1 MELTDRFRP
10 LFPITEARAYLF
22 AGGLAPAASPVRA
35 ALDEWTNRWMF
46 DPAYHRARYFE
57 EWGLLRSGLAAV
69 LGGDP
74 GGVSL
79 VDNTSRA
86 SNLAVQ
92 MIDPSPGANIVI
104 DETSHPSAV
113 WPWLLPGRTQV
124 GVREAPAGSYA
135 SAAERVA
142 SVVDRRTAAV
152 IVSHIDARTGFRHDL
167 RTLAGIAH
175 EAGARLI
182 VDAAQSAGAAVIDA
196 EGDGVDFLAGTVMK
210 WLLGPPGVG
219 FLYVRRRIR
228 AELTPP
234 HVGYAGA
241 DCIDSPPRPKSLF
254 FRPGGARHEIG
265 LAALPCAAAARR
277 GVDIILEA
285 GLPAVE
291 SHVLELTGCLIEGL
305 EERGIEVLTPSSPAE
320 RGGVTAFR
328 CDGAVD
334 LCRRLRTVGVDV
346 WGYPEDDRVRA
357 DPHLYNT
364 PGDVDRLLE
373 GIDRFGRRR
382 QRSITVGKTGGQEEA
397 GEMHGAAS

>member
-35 ALDEWTNRWMF
+35 ALDEWTDRWMF

-57 EWGLLRSGLAAV
+57 EWGLLRSRLAAV

-228 AELTPP
+228 GQLSPP

-291 SHVLELTGCLIEGL
+291 SHVLELTGRLIEGL

-320 RGGVTAFR
+320 RGGVTAFLY
-328 CDGAVD
+328 DGAVD

-346 WGYPEDDRVRA
+346 WGYSEDDRVRA

-397 GEMHGAAS
+397 REMHGAAS